1 MSPSLSLMMFLQFFI
16 WGALFSTIAVYMS
29 AHGMVDLT
37 HWPYTVNPVAAI
49 ISPFFLGLVADRYFA
64 PERILGWLHILAG
77 GVMLLVPRAV
87 DSPLLF
93 ILLLLAYNICYMPT
107 LGLVNAITFHRIEDR
122 EAQYPLIRVFGTVGW
137 IAAGLFI
144 SFVLGLFTSGVIPEE
159 TAWPLYTTGI
169 AGLVMGLYSFTLGRT
184 PPAAAGRKASLRSVI
199 GLDALQELG
208 SRSFY
213 LFILSALLLC
223 IPLAFYY
230 NFTQIYLGATGFTNI
245 AGTQTLGQFSEVFLM
260 LCMPFFFRRLGVK
273 RMLLIAMAAWIV
285 RYGLFSLGAPDALW
299 TLIVTGIILHGI
311 CYDFFFVTAHV
322 YMDQQ
327 ATPANRGQAQGLFV
341 LVSSGLGMLIG
352 AQIAGRVYNAF
363 LGSTGSLSLSD
374 WQVFWILPAALVI
387 LVLILFAAG
396 FKAEMSSSGQKR
408 PSG

>member
-1 MSPSLSLMMFLQFFI
+1 MSPSLCLMMFLQFFI
-16 WGALFSTIAVYMS
+16 WGAWYPTIAVYMN
-29 AHGMVDLT
+29 AHGMGDLT
-37 HWPYTVNPVAAI
+37 HWPYTVNPIAAI

-64 PERILGWLHILAG
+64 PERVLAWLHLLAG
-77 GVMLLVPRAV
+77 SIMLLVPLAV
-87 DSPLLF
+87 GAPFLF
-93 ILLLLAYNICYMPT
+93 ILLLLVFNICYMPT

-122 EAQYPLIRVFGTVGW
+122 EAQYPVIRVFGTIGW

-144 SFVLGLFTSGVIPEE
+144 SFVLGLFTGGVIPEE
-159 TAWPLYTTGI
+159 TAWPLYTTGA
-169 AGLVMGLYSFTLGRT
+169 AGLAMGLYSFTMRRT
-184 PPAAAGRKASLRSVI
+184 PPAAAGKKVSLSSVI
-199 GLDALQELG
+199 GLDALRELG

-213 LFILSALLLC
+213 LFIISALLLC

-230 NFTQIYLGATGFTNI
+230 NFTQLYLGATGFTNI

-273 RMLLIAMAAWIV
+273 RMMLIAMAAWII

-327 ATPANRGQAQGLFV
+327 ATSANRGQAQGLFV

-352 AQIAGRVYNAF
+352 AQVAGRIYNTF
-363 LGSTGSLSLSD
+363 LGSTEALSLSD
-374 WQVFWILPAALVI
+374 WQVFWILPAFLVI
-387 LVLILFAAG
+387 LVLFLFAAG
-396 FKAEMSSSGQKR
+396 FGEGKSLKR
-408 PSG
+408 DTA

>member
-1 MSPSLSLMMFLQFFI
+1 MSPSLCLMMFLQFFI
-16 WGALFSTIAVYMS
+16 WGAWYPTIAVYMN
-29 AHGMVDLT
+29 AHGMGDLT
-37 HWPYTVNPVAAI
+37 HWPYTVNPIAAI

-64 PERILGWLHILAG
+64 PERVLAWLHLLAG
-77 GVMLLVPRAV
+77 SIMLLVPLAV
-87 DSPLLF
+87 GDPFLF
-93 ILLLLAYNICYMPT
+93 ILLLLVFNICYMPT
-107 LGLVNAITFHRIEDR
+107 LGLLNAITFHRIEDR
-122 EAQYPLIRVFGTVGW
+122 EAQYPVIRVFGTIGW

-144 SFVLGLFTSGVIPEE
+144 SFVLGLFTGGVIPEE
-159 TAWPLYTTGI
+159 TAWPLYTTGA
-169 AGLVMGLYSFTLGRT
+169 AGLAMGLYSFTMRRT
-184 PPAAAGRKASLRSVI
+184 PPAAAGKKVSLSSVI
-199 GLDALQELG
+199 GLDALRELG

-213 LFILSALLLC
+213 LFIISALLLC

-230 NFTQIYLGATGFTNI
+230 NFTQLYLGATGFTNI

-273 RMLLIAMAAWIV
+273 RMMLIAMAAWII

-327 ATPANRGQAQGLFV
+327 ATSANRGQAQGLFV

-352 AQIAGRVYNAF
+352 AQVAGRIYNTF
-363 LGSTGSLSLSD
+363 LGSTEALSLSD
-374 WQVFWILPAALVI
+374 WQVFWILPAFLVI
-387 LVLILFAAG
+387 LVLFLFAAG
-396 FKAEMSSSGQKR
+396 FGEGKSLKR
-408 PSG
+408 DTA

>member
-1 MSPSLSLMMFLQFFI
+1 MSPSLCLMMFLQFFI
-16 WGALFSTIAVYMS
+16 WGAWYPTIAVFMN
-29 AHGMVDLT
+29 AHGMGDLT
-37 HWPYTVNPVAAI
+37 HWPYTVNPIAAI

-64 PERILGWLHILAG
+64 PERVLAWLHLLAG
-77 GVMLLVPRAV
+77 CIMLLVPLAV
-87 DSPLLF
+87 GDPFLF
-93 ILLLLAYNICYMPT
+93 ILLLLVFNICYMPT

-122 EAQYPLIRVFGTVGW
+122 EAQYPVIRVFGTIGW

-144 SFVLGLFTSGVIPEE
+144 SFVLGLFTGGVIPEE
-159 TAWPLYTTGI
+159 TAWPLYTTGA
-169 AGLVMGLYSFTLGRT
+169 AGLAMGLYSFTMRRT
-184 PPAAAGRKASLRSVI
+184 PPAAAGKKVSLSSVI
-199 GLDALQELG
+199 GLDALRELG

-213 LFILSALLLC
+213 LFIISALLLC

-230 NFTQIYLGATGFTNI
+230 NFTQLYLGATGFTNI

-273 RMLLIAMAAWIV
+273 RMMLIAMAAWII

-352 AQIAGRVYNAF
+352 AQVAGRIYNTF
-363 LGSTGSLSLSD
+363 LGSTEALSLSD
-374 WQVFWILPAALVI
+374 WQVFWILPAFLVI
-387 LVLILFAAG
+387 LVLVLFAAG
-396 FKAEMSSSGQKR
+396 FGEGKSPTRDTA
-408 PSG
+408 

>member
-1 MSPSLSLMMFLQFFI
+1 MSPSLCLMMFLQFFI
-16 WGALFSTIAVYMS
+16 WGAWYPTIAVFMN
-29 AHGMVDLT
+29 AHGMGDLT
-37 HWPYTVNPVAAI
+37 HWPYTVNPIAAI

-64 PERILGWLHILAG
+64 PERVLAWLHLLAG
-77 GVMLLVPRAV
+77 CIMLLVPLAV
-87 DSPLLF
+87 GDPFLF
-93 ILLLLAYNICYMPT
+93 ILLLLVFNICYMPT

-122 EAQYPLIRVFGTVGW
+122 EAQYPVIRVFGTIGW

-144 SFVLGLFTSGVIPEE
+144 SFVLGLFTGGVIPEE
-159 TAWPLYTTGI
+159 TAWPLYTTGA
-169 AGLVMGLYSFTLGRT
+169 AGLAMGLYSFTMRRT
-184 PPAAAGRKASLRSVI
+184 PPAAADKRVSLSSVI
-199 GLDALQELG
+199 GLDALRELG

-213 LFILSALLLC
+213 LFIFSALLLC
-223 IPLAFYY
+223 VPLAFYY
-230 NFTQIYLGATGFTNI
+230 NFTQLYLGATGFTNI

-273 RMLLIAMAAWIV
+273 RMMLIAMAAWII

-352 AQIAGRVYNAF
+352 AQVAGRIYNTF
-363 LGSTGSLSLSD
+363 LGSAEALSLSD
-374 WQVFWILPAALVI
+374 WQVFWILPAFLVI
-387 LVLILFAAG
+387 LVLVLFAAG
-396 FKAEMSSSGQKR
+396 FGEGKSPRRDTA
-408 PSG
+408 

>member
-1 MSPSLSLMMFLQFFI
+1 MSPSLCLMMFLQFFI
-16 WGALFSTIAVYMS
+16 WGAWYPTIAVFMN
-29 AHGMVDLT
+29 AHEMGDLT
-37 HWPYTVNPVAAI
+37 HWPYTVNPIAAI

-64 PERILGWLHILAG
+64 PERVLAWLHLLAG
-77 GVMLLVPRAV
+77 CIMLLVPLAV
-87 DSPLLF
+87 GDPFLF
-93 ILLLLAYNICYMPT
+93 VLLLLVFNICYMPT

-122 EAQYPLIRVFGTVGW
+122 EAQYPVIRVFGTIGW

-144 SFVLGLFTSGVIPEE
+144 SFVLGLFTGGVIPEE
-159 TAWPLYTTGI
+159 TAWPLYTTGA
-169 AGLVMGLYSFTLGRT
+169 AGLAMGLYSFTMRRT
-184 PPAAAGRKASLRSVI
+184 PPAAAGKKVSLSSVI
-199 GLDALQELG
+199 GLDALRELG

-213 LFILSALLLC
+213 LFIISALLLC

-230 NFTQIYLGATGFTNI
+230 NFTQLYLGATGFTNI

-273 RMLLIAMAAWIV
+273 RMMLIAMAAWII

-352 AQIAGRVYNAF
+352 AQVAGRIYNTF
-363 LGSTGSLSLSD
+363 LGSTEALSLSD
-374 WQVFWILPAALVI
+374 WQVFWILPAFLVI
-387 LVLILFAAG
+387 LVLVLFAAG
-396 FKAEMSSSGQKR
+396 FGEGKPLKR
-408 PSG
+408 DIA

>member
-1 MSPSLSLMMFLQFFI
+1 MSPSLCLMMFLQFFI
-16 WGALFSTIAVYMS
+16 WGAWYPTIAVYMN
-29 AHGMVDLT
+29 AHGMGDLT
-37 HWPYTVNPVAAI
+37 HWPYTVNPIAAI

-64 PERILGWLHILAG
+64 PERVLAWLHLLAG
-77 GVMLLVPRAV
+77 SIMLLVPLAV
-87 DSPLLF
+87 GDPFLF
-93 ILLLLAYNICYMPT
+93 ILLLLVFNICYMPT

-122 EAQYPLIRVFGTVGW
+122 EAQYPVIRVFGTIGW

-144 SFVLGLFTSGVIPEE
+144 SFVLGLFTGGVIPEE
-159 TAWPLYTTGI
+159 TAWPLYTTGA
-169 AGLVMGLYSFTLGRT
+169 AGLAMGLYSFTMRRT
-184 PPAAAGRKASLRSVI
+184 PPAAAGKKVSLSSVI
-199 GLDALQELG
+199 GLDALRELG

-213 LFILSALLLC
+213 LFIISALLLC

-230 NFTQIYLGATGFTNI
+230 NFTQLYLGATGFTNI

-273 RMLLIAMAAWIV
+273 RMMLIAMAAWII

-327 ATPANRGQAQGLFV
+327 ATSANRGQAQGLFV

-352 AQIAGRVYNAF
+352 AQVAGRIYNTF
-363 LGSTGSLSLSD
+363 LGSTEALSLSD
-374 WQVFWILPAALVI
+374 WQVFWILPAFLVI
-387 LVLILFAAG
+387 LVLFLFAAG
-396 FKAEMSSSGQKR
+396 FGEGKSLKR
-408 PSG
+408 DTA

>member
-16 WGALFSTIAVYMS
+16 WGAWFTTIAVFMS
-29 AHGMVDLT
+29 AHGMADLT
-37 HWPYTVNPVAAI
+37 HWPYTTNPVAAI
-49 ISPFFLGLVADRYFA
+49 LSPFFLGLVADRYFA
-64 PERILGWLHILAG
+64 PERILAWLHILAG
-77 GVMLLVPRAV
+77 CVMLIVPLAV
-87 DSPLLF
+87 DNPVLF
-93 ILLLLAYNICYMPT
+93 ILLLLVYNIFYMPT
-107 LGLVNAITFHRIEDR
+107 LGLVNTITFHRVENR
-122 EAQYPLIRVFGTVGW
+122 EEQYPLIRVFGTVGW

-144 SFVLGLFTSGVIPEE
+144 SFVLGMFTGGVIPEE
-159 TAWPLYTTGI
+159 TAWPLYTTGA

-184 PPAAAGRKASLRSVI
+184 PPAAAGTSVSLRSVI
-199 GLDALQELG
+199 GLDALREMG

-213 LFILSALLLC
+213 LFLISALLLC

-245 AGTQTLGQFSEVFLM
+245 AGTQTLGQMSEVFLM

-273 RMLLIAMAAWIV
+273 RMMLIAMGAWVI

-299 TLIVTGIILHGI
+299 TLVVTGIILHGI

-352 AQIAGRVYNAF
+352 AQIAGRVYNSF
-363 LGSTGSLSLSD
+363 LGSTGTLSLSD
-374 WQVFWILPAALVI
+374 WQVFWILPAVLVALV
-387 LVLILFAAG
+387 LFLFAAG
-396 FKAEMSSSGQKR
+396 FKEKESPAG
-408 PSG
+408 

>member
-1 MSPSLSLMMFLQFFI
+1 MSPSLCLMMFLQFFI
-16 WGALFSTIAVYMS
+16 WGAWYPTIAVFMN
-29 AHGMVDLT
+29 AHGMGDLT
-37 HWPYTVNPVAAI
+37 HWPYTVNPIAAI

-64 PERILGWLHILAG
+64 PERVLAWLHLLAG
-77 GVMLLVPRAV
+77 CIMLLVPLAV
-87 DSPLLF
+87 GDPFLF
-93 ILLLLAYNICYMPT
+93 ILLLLVFNICYMPT

-122 EAQYPLIRVFGTVGW
+122 EAQYPVIRVFGTIGW

-144 SFVLGLFTSGVIPEE
+144 SFVLGLFTGGVIPEE
-159 TAWPLYTTGI
+159 TAWPLYTTGA
-169 AGLVMGLYSFTLGRT
+169 AGLAMGLYSFTMRRT
-184 PPAAAGRKASLRSVI
+184 PPAAAGKKVSLSSVI
-199 GLDALQELG
+199 GLDALRELG

-213 LFILSALLLC
+213 LFIISALLLC

-230 NFTQIYLGATGFTNI
+230 NFTQLYLGATGFTNI

-273 RMLLIAMAAWIV
+273 RMMLIAMAAWII

-352 AQIAGRVYNAF
+352 AQVAGRIYNTF
-363 LGSTGSLSLSD
+363 LDSTEALSLSD
-374 WQVFWILPAALVI
+374 WQVFWILPAFLVI
-387 LVLILFAAG
+387 LVLVLFAAG
-396 FKAEMSSSGQKR
+396 FGEGKSPRRDTA
-408 PSG
+408 

>member
-1 MSPSLSLMMFLQFFI
+1 MSPSLCLMMFLQFFI
-16 WGALFSTIAVYMS
+16 WGAWYPTIAVYMN
-29 AHGMVDLT
+29 AHGMGDLT
-37 HWPYTVNPVAAI
+37 HWPYTVNPIAAI

-64 PERILGWLHILAG
+64 PERVLAWLHLLAG
-77 GVMLLVPRAV
+77 SIMLLVPLAV
-87 DSPLLF
+87 GDPFLF
-93 ILLLLAYNICYMPT
+93 ILLLLVFNICYMPT

-122 EAQYPLIRVFGTVGW
+122 EAQYPVIRVFGTIGW

-144 SFVLGLFTSGVIPEE
+144 SFVLGLFTGGVIPEE
-159 TAWPLYTTGI
+159 TAWPLYTTGA
-169 AGLVMGLYSFTLGRT
+169 AGLAMGLYSFTMRRT
-184 PPAAAGRKASLRSVI
+184 PPAAAGKKVSLSSVI
-199 GLDALQELG
+199 GLDALRELG

-213 LFILSALLLC
+213 LFIISALLLC

-230 NFTQIYLGATGFTNI
+230 NFTQLYLGATGFTNI

-273 RMLLIAMAAWIV
+273 RMMLIAMAAWII

-327 ATPANRGQAQGLFV
+327 ATSANRGQAQGLFV

-352 AQIAGRVYNAF
+352 AQVAGRIYNTF
-363 LGSTGSLSLSD
+363 LGSTEALSLSD
-374 WQVFWILPAALVI
+374 WQVFWILPAFLVI
-387 LVLILFAAG
+387 LVLFLFAAG
-396 FKAEMSSSGQKR
+396 FGEGKSPRRDTA
-408 PSG
+408 

>member
-1 MSPSLSLMMFLQFFI
+1 MSPSLCLMMFLQFFI
-16 WGALFSTIAVYMS
+16 WGAWYPTIAVFMN
-29 AHGMVDLT
+29 AHEMGDLT
-37 HWPYTVNPVAAI
+37 HWPYTVNPIAAI

-64 PERILGWLHILAG
+64 PERVLAWLHLLAG
-77 GVMLLVPRAV
+77 CIMLLVPLAV
-87 DSPLLF
+87 GDPFLF
-93 ILLLLAYNICYMPT
+93 ILLLLVFNICYMPT

-122 EAQYPLIRVFGTVGW
+122 EAQYPVIRVFGTIGW

-144 SFVLGLFTSGVIPEE
+144 SFVLGLFTGGVIPEE
-159 TAWPLYTTGI
+159 TAWPLYTTGA
-169 AGLVMGLYSFTLGRT
+169 AGLAMGLYSFTMRRT
-184 PPAAAGRKASLRSVI
+184 PPAAAGKKVSLSSVI
-199 GLDALQELG
+199 GLDALRELG

-213 LFILSALLLC
+213 LFIVSALLLC

-230 NFTQIYLGATGFTNI
+230 NFTQLYLGATGFTNI

-273 RMLLIAMAAWIV
+273 RMMLIAMAAWII

-299 TLIVTGIILHGI
+299 TLIVTGIVLHGI

-352 AQIAGRVYNAF
+352 AQVAGRIYNTF
-363 LGSTGSLSLSD
+363 LGSTKALSLSD
-374 WQVFWILPAALVI
+374 WQVFWILPAFLVI

-396 FKAEMSSSGQKR
+396 FGEGKSLKR
-408 PSG
+408 DTA

>member
-1 MSPSLSLMMFLQFFI
+1 MSPSLCLMMFLQFFI
-16 WGALFSTIAVYMS
+16 WGAWYPTIAVFMN
-29 AHGMVDLT
+29 AHGMGDLT
-37 HWPYTVNPVAAI
+37 HWPYTVNPIAAI

-64 PERILGWLHILAG
+64 PERVLAWLHLLAG
-77 GVMLLVPRAV
+77 CIMLLVPLAV
-87 DSPLLF
+87 GDPFLF
-93 ILLLLAYNICYMPT
+93 ILLLLVFNICYMPT

-122 EAQYPLIRVFGTVGW
+122 EAQYPVIRVFGTIGW

-144 SFVLGLFTSGVIPEE
+144 SFFLGLFTGGVIPEE
-159 TAWPLYTTGI
+159 TAWPLYTTGA
-169 AGLVMGLYSFTLGRT
+169 AGLAMGLYSFTMRRT
-184 PPAAAGRKASLRSVI
+184 PPAAAGKKVSLSSVI
-199 GLDALQELG
+199 GLDALRELG

-213 LFILSALLLC
+213 LFIVSALLLC

-230 NFTQIYLGATGFTNI
+230 NFTQLYLGATGFTNI

-273 RMLLIAMAAWIV
+273 RMMLIAMAAWII

-299 TLIVTGIILHGI
+299 TLIVTGIVLHGI

-327 ATPANRGQAQGLFV
+327 ATPDNRGQAQGLFV

-352 AQIAGRVYNAF
+352 AQVAGRIYNTF
-363 LGSTGSLSLSD
+363 LGSTEALSLSD
-374 WQVFWILPAALVI
+374 WQVFWILPAFLVI

-396 FKAEMSSSGQKR
+396 FGEGKSLKR
-408 PSG
+408 DTA